1 MTDEQAAY
9 RIGWDQLPASARAA
23 IERRLHARVQ
33 MVTVPSGGF
42 SHGMAALLK
51 LDDGRTVFA
60 KAIPSD
66 DTLALRYRTEA
77 DTVSRLPAVVPTPAV
92 LFSIE
97 SAGWVVTV
105 FEAVPG
111 WHPRLDRPR
120 ELAAVLDVV
129 EQLAVVLTP
138 NPLAGVPTIEQSY
151 GPELTGWRQF
161 AEHGPPADL
170 DRWSLGNL
178 DRLAELEATWPDLAA
193 GDTLLHTDLR
203 PDNMLYQKDR
213 GVVVVDWA
221 WPCSGAAWVD
231 LVSLMPSLLADGIDP
246 DPILATHPTTVDTDP
261 AAITAFVCAMSGYW
275 ARNSRLP
282 AQPRSPNLR
291 VHQAE
296 KARISREWL
305 TKRITMPGR

>member
-9 RIGWDQLPASARAA
+9 RIGWDQLPAAVRGA
-23 IERRLHARVQ
+23 IEHRLHARVQ
-33 MVTVPSGGF
+33 MVTIPSGGF
-42 SHGMAALLK
+42 SHGMAALVE

-66 DTLALRYRTEA
+66 DALAVRYRTEA
-77 DTVSRLPAVVPTPAV
+77 DTVAHLPAVVPTPAV

-97 SAGWVVTV
+97 TTGWLVTV

-111 WHPRLDRPR
+111 RHPRLDRPR
-120 ELAAVLDVV
+120 ELAAVLAVV
-129 EQLAVVLTP
+129 ERLAEVLTP
-138 NPLAGVPTIEQSY
+138 NPLPDVPTIEQSY

-161 AEHGPPADL
+161 AEQGPPADL
-170 DRWSLGNL
+170 DRWSLRNL
-178 DRLAELEATWPDLAA
+178 DRLAKLEATWSDLAA

-203 PDNMLYQKDR
+203 PDNMLYRNDG

-231 LVSLMPSLLADGIDP
+231 LVSLMPSLIADGIDP
-246 DPILATHPTTVDTDP
+246 DTILATHPVTADADP

-275 ARNSRLP
+275 ARNSRLSAP
-282 AQPRSPNLR
+282 ARSPNLR

-296 KARISREWL
+296 KARVSREWL
-305 TKRITMPGR
+305 TKRITMPGP